1 MKLTYLTWGYPH
13 DTEIIRAFREFG
25 LKVDT
30 VGLPRTIAHGQGN
43 TQEKMRGEVSEEPQG
58 KMPEREADGCDVGN
72 IIFSVNFFAPVS
84 DFCQREGIP
93 YCCWVLQLPN
103 FDLYTAAVINAC
115 NYIGLCDSYLVE
127 KLWQLGIGK
136 AFFLPDAVELKKP
149 EDTERETGQVTGEDI
164 GAEKESDKEAS
175 ASAFEREA
183 CFVARHPEES
193 LYTEGMTLYGKGY
206 LDAFLHAQRIL
217 YGACILEDGLLSRV
231 QREFLS
237 CNPTPKEILPEL
249 EKLYTADRYFAPV
262 CTALQQNIFLQNYES
277 IMTIYSDGEF
287 SHCKSVK
294 HPYAEEETRRWEIY
308 AGKEFTLVLAPHV
321 MHNGIPREALEVIAA
336 GGFPVCGFQKDYGYF
351 FIKDENLA
359 CFTSDTEFSQTIVRY
374 GNSSK
379 ERERVREAAYRTV
392 EQGHTYRHRVET
404 MLDMWERL

>member
-13 DTEIIRAFREFG
+13 DMEIIRAFKEVG
-25 LKVDT
+25 LEVDT
-30 VGLPRTIAHGQGN
+30 VGLPQTIIHEQW
-43 TQEKMRGEVSEEPQG
+43 EKKEIPGE
-58 KMPEREADGCDVGN
+58 MPDKEMDGEKSGIGD
-72 IIFSVNFFAPVS
+72 IIFSVNFFARVS

-103 FDLYTAAVINAC
+103 FDLYTAAVKNAC

-127 KLWQLGIGK
+127 KLWGLGISK

-149 EDTERETGQVTGEDI
+149 EKTGQETDQTTEEDKETGKGTV
-164 GAEKESDKEAS
+164 KETNMP
-175 ASAFEREA
+175 AFEREA
-183 CFVARHPEES
+183 CFVARHPEEA
-193 LYTEGMTLYGKGY
+193 LHTEEMTLYGRGY
-206 LDAFLHAQRIL
+206 LDAFLHAQRVL
-217 YGACILEDGLLSRV
+217 YGASILENGLLARV

-237 CNPTPKEILPEL
+237 CNSIPGEILPEL
-249 EKLYTADRYFAPV
+249 EKLYMADRYFAPV

-287 SHCKSVK
+287 PHCKAVK
-294 HPYAEEETRRWEIY
+294 YPYVEEEAKRGEIY
-308 AGKEFTLVLAPHV
+308 AGKEFTLVLTPHV
-321 MHNGIPREALEVIAA
+321 MHNGIPRDVLEVIVA

-351 FIKDENLA
+351 FKKDENLA
-359 CFTSDTEFSQTIVRY
+359 YFTNDTEFSQTIVRY

-392 EQGHTYRHRVET
+392 EQGHTYRHRVKT
-404 MLDMWERL
+404 MLEMWERL